1 MAKKIM
7 SKSKRDDNNSTTTC
21 YRQNGGHQK
30 QDGRR
35 AGGMPSR
42 TFNRSENDLSLN
54 YNSVPRQWSSG
65 QVSEAAAYSPRTAA
79 AGGRFEARN
88 GIRYAPNGRQS
99 PEVEMYK
106 TRVVYHS
113 RQDCS
118 DQHSSV

>member
-7 SKSKRDDNNSTTTC
+7 SKSKRDDNSTTTC
-21 YRQNGGHQK
+21 YRQNGGHK

-35 AGGMPSR
+35 QTGFPSR

-65 QVSEAAAYSPRTAA
+65 QVSEGAYSPR
-79 AGGRFEARN
+79 GGRVEARN
-88 GIRYAPNGRQS
+88 GVRYAPNGRRS